1 MGRFERYDGGSVDLE
16 DVFLEKFPVY
26 AIEEESVR
34 APTECMDAA

>member
-26 AIEEESVR
+26 AIEESVR
-34 APTECMDAA
+34 ALAGCMDAA